1 MQQVRKRMAAL
12 LWQDVVRR
20 YKETHTDFE
29 AFPDKVAF
37 QLNDT
42 HPTVAV
48 AELMRV
54 LMDENKLGWTAS
66 WDVTTKVPP
75 PCSCSQIMLSCKS
88 RQCVG
93 HLTPCRS
100 SQGILKPVQADI
112 ADASFKSCWCDI
124 PHSKAHGSKCTL
136 GKSCM
141 LSGCLASLA
150 TQCRQRCHEDGHHVW
165 QRLCCCGLCTAL
177 S

>member
-1 MQQVRKRMAAL
+1 MEAL

-20 YKETHTDFE
+20 YKETHTDFD

-42 HPTVAV
+42 HPTIAV

-75 PCSCSQIMLSCKS
+75 PCSSLHACMS
-88 RQCVG
+88 
-93 HLTPCRS
+93 P
-100 SQGILKPVQADI
+100 QAPPAEDMCMW
-112 ADASFKSCWCDI
+112 S
-124 PHSKAHGSKCTL
+124 TL
-136 GKSCM
+136 LLFIFS
-141 LSGCLASLA
+141 
-150 TQCRQRCHEDGHHVW
+150 
-165 QRLCCCGLCTAL
+165 
-177 S
+177 